1 MTVDTGSTSVAEV
14 DAARGRGIDVIVTDH
29 HHVPAVRPA
38 AVALV
43 NPHRDDADYPDTRLS
58 GSGVAFTVARLLLER
73 LGDGEADALPL
84 AELAVIGTVSDVA
97 PVLGENRAIARLGLE
112 RMRTAPRPGIA
123 ALLARAGVA
132 PAAADL
138 ETVGFAI
145 APRLNA
151 AGRVGEALD
160 AARLLL
166 AADEAEAAEL
176 ATRLEAANVTRRDL
190 MRTSIAEARVALGL
204 PDPARGARPGAAV
217 PGPRPGARRGRRL
230 RCGRPGHACSTD
242 RGPSGSSGSSRA
254 GSPTS
259 AVGRRSS
266 APGSAT

>member
-1 MTVDTGSTSVAEV
+1 M
-14 DAARGRGIDVIVTDH
+14 
-29 HHVPAVRPA
+29 
-38 AVALV
+38 
-43 NPHRDDADYPDTRLS
+43 
-58 GSGVAFTVARLLLER
+58 
-73 LGDGEADALPL
+73 
-84 AELAVIGTVSDVA
+84 IGTVSDVA

-166 AADEAEAAEL
+166 AVDEAEAAEL
-176 ATRLEAANVTRRDL
+176 AARLEAANVTRRDL

-204 PDPARGARPGAAV
+204 PDPAVAPGQE
-217 PGPRPGARRGRRL
+217 PLFPDLGPDARRGRRL
-230 RCGRPGHACSTD
+230 RCGRARPRCSTD
-242 RGPSGSSGSSRA
+242 RGRSGSSGSSRA

-259 AVGRRSS
+259 AGGRRSS